1 MWLSNSYLFNVSPLI
16 TSSCDHPWFYVHLA
30 RKDRPNVTMTR
41 HFYSLFCASLLF
53 GLGCCQTST
62 DGSTFSATRN
72 KLTKL
77 GTPKSKPRT
86 IQVNKPTRGLLDH
99 VTAKGNTRLGLTYL
113 PDVSVT
119 CSAFDLVVRV
129 KPSFYGFGADESE
142 LQLGPNCRSNG
153 ALSPFGDL
161 LFIYPLTACGSRK
174 ELQRDFIVYKFT
186 LHYEPSTERF
196 PSGAPRIDVDIE
208 CRFQRYHHV
217 YQLAVKPTWTNTFA
231 RKTLRAHPNEFQ
243 IHLMDDSWR
252 NPVKNKVFHLGQR
265 VNVQVSAP
273 HLPAGRRLYISD
285 CYASPGGGSS
295 SSYNCMMDSKRDTGG
310 ASQFV
315 AHANGT
321 LRFSFKAFQF
331 IFDPDSEISIHCK
344 LFATSK
350 EPGPAQKSCT
360 YGEDG
365 WKALSGDDSICKCC
379 DSQCVSSKS
388 MRKSMEGSIRSGLM
402 VSDQPLVA
410 EEGLPRVRRLN
421 NPLHDVQ
428 SDDILW
434 QNADILKNDDQEQKD
449 YVDDS
454 AGESVILEENIR
466 HDGDPVAL
474 QRKRSE
480 ASVQG
485 DLPPFH
491 DKGDEGNQ
499 NHSNGTEEATRVQSS
514 DVNKNEL
521 VDDQELTWYFTWM

>member
-1 MWLSNSYLFNVSPLI
+1 
-16 TSSCDHPWFYVHLA
+16 
-30 RKDRPNVTMTR
+30 MTR

-53 GLGCCQTST
+53 GLGCCKTST
-62 DGSTFSATRN
+62 DGSTSSVKRN
-72 KLTKL
+72 NLTKL

-99 VTAKGNTRLGLTYL
+99 DTAKGNTRLGLTYL

-142 LQLGPNCRSNG
+142 LQLGPNCLSNG

-217 YQLAVKPTWTNTFA
+217 YQLAVKPTWTNTFV

-252 NPVKNKVFHLGQR
+252 NPVKNQVFQLGQR

-295 SSYNCMMDSKRDTGG
+295 SSYKYTIIGNMGCMMDSKRDPGG

-315 AHANGT
+315 SHANGT

-331 IFDPDSEISIHCK
+331 IFDPDSEISIYCN

-365 WKALSGDDSICKCC
+365 WKALSGDDSICMCC
-379 DSQCVSSKS
+379 DSQCVNSKS
-388 MRKSMEGSIRSGLM
+388 KRTSME
-402 VSDQPLVA
+402 DQPLVA
-410 EEGLPRVRRLN
+410 EEGLLRVRRLN
-421 NPLHDVQ
+421 NPLHDVH

-434 QNADILKNDDQEQKD
+434 QNAGILKNDDEEEKD
-449 YVDDS
+449 DVEDS
-454 AGESVILEENIR
+454 GRESVILEENIR

-474 QRKRSE
+474 LSQSE
-480 ASVQG
+480 ARDV
-485 DLPPFH
+485 PPLH
-491 DKGDEGNQ
+491 DKGDEG
-499 NHSNGTEEATRVQSS
+499 NHSNGTEEATRMQSS
-514 DVNKNEL
+514 DVHKNEL
-521 VDDQELTWYFTWM
+521 VDDQEPTWYFTWM